1 MGLNLKSIPV
11 VDGNELED
19 MLYPRMVK
27 IRQQLDGSVVPDIAL
42 AVKAE
47 FGKSRLSS
55 EIKPGSKVA
64 ITAGSRGITDIVA
77 IISSLV
83 REVKSKGGD
92 PFIVPAMGSHGGA
105 TAEGQ
110 LQILSDYGIKEDI
123 VGCPIISSME
133 VIKVGETKSGMP
145 VLLDRNACRADYII
159 VLNRV
164 KSHTEFHGQIESG
177 LMKMIVIGLGKHE
190 GTIIAHRFAVKYGYE
205 RTITEIGLC
214 ALEKAPLA
222 LGIAIIENGY
232 GRTAQITAVEPEN
245 FLETEKK
252 LLSIAR
258 IKTPQIPFDKFDVLI
273 VDECG
278 KEISGTG
285 MDTKVLGRIMN
296 IYEEELNHPNITR
309 VILRDLTE
317 KTHGNAIGI
326 GLADFITKKVFDKI
340 DYKATYINSI
350 TAITPE
356 KARLPL
362 ICENDK
368 EAVDFAMATA
378 GPVDFESVK
387 IVWINHTSRLDEMW
401 ISKGLLNEATEK
413 ENLKIIGNEHEMK
426 FDDYGNLI
434 EN

>member
-1 MGLNLKSIPV
+1 MGLQLERILGL
-11 VDGNELED
+11 DCIEWED

-27 IRQQLDGSVVPDIAL
+27 IRQQLDESLVPDIAL
-42 AVKAE
+42 AVKTE

-83 REVKSKGGD
+83 REVKSRGGD

-133 VIKVGETKSGMP
+133 VVKVGETKSGIP
-145 VLLDRNACRADYII
+145 VLLDRNARSSDHII

-214 ALEKAPLA
+214 ALEKAPIA
-222 LGIAIIENGY
+222 LGVAIIENGY

-252 LLSIAR
+252 LLLLAR
-258 IKTPQIPFDKFDVLI
+258 DKTPKLPFNEFDVLI

-296 IYEEELNHPNITR
+296 IYEEELNHPKITR
-309 VILRDLTE
+309 VILRTLTE
-317 KTHGNAIGI
+317 KTHGNALGI
-326 GLADFITKKVFDKI
+326 GLVDFVTKKVVDKI
-340 DYKATYINSI
+340 DYRATHINTV
-350 TAITPE
+350 TAVTPE
-356 KARLPL
+356 KARLP
-362 ICENDK
+362 IVCENDK
-368 EAVDFAMATA
+368 EAVDFAIATA

-401 ISKGLLNEATEK
+401 ISKGLLDEATEK
-413 ENLKIIGNEHEMK
+413 ENLRIIGDEHEMK

>member
-1 MGLNLKSIPV
+1 MGLNLKRILGIA
-11 VDGNELED
+11 GNELED

-42 AVKAE
+42 AVKTE

-133 VIKVGETKSGMP
+133 VIKVGETRSG
-145 VLLDRNACRADYII
+145 I
-159 VLNRV
+159 RV

-214 ALEKAPLA
+214 ALERAPLA

-258 IKTPQIPFDKFDVLI
+258 IKTPKIPFDKFDVLI

-296 IYEEELNHPNITR
+296 IYEEELDHPNITR

-326 GLADFITKKVFDKI
+326 GLADFVTRKVVEKI
-340 DYKATYINSI
+340 DYRATYINSI

-378 GPVDFESVK
+378 GPVDVESVK

-401 ISKGLLNEATEK
+401 ISRGLLNEATGK
-413 ENLKIIGNEHEMK
+413 EDLKIIGNEHEMK

>member
-1 MGLNLKSIPV
+1 
-11 VDGNELED
+11 
-19 MLYPRMVK
+19 LYPRVVK
-27 IRQQLDGSVVPDIAL
+27 IKQQLDKVAVSDIAL
-42 AVKAE
+42 AVKTE

-55 EIKPGSKVA
+55 LIKPGSKVA
-64 ITAGSRGITDIVA
+64 ITAGSRGITDIVP

-83 REVKSKGGD
+83 LEIRSRKGD
-92 PFIVPAMGSHGGA
+92 PFIVPAMGSHGEA

-110 LQILSDYGIKEDI
+110 LQILSDYGIKKDI
-123 VGCPIISSME
+123 VGCPVISSME
-133 VIKVGETKSGMP
+133 VIKVGETRSGIP
-145 VLLDRNACRADYII
+145 VLLDRNACSSDHII
-159 VLNRV
+159 ALNRV

-190 GTIIAHRFAVKYGYE
+190 GAIIAHRFAVKYGYE

-214 ALEKAPLA
+214 ALKKAPIA
-222 LGIAIIENGY
+222 LGMAIIENGY
-232 GRTAQITAVEPEN
+232 GRTAQITAIEPEN

-258 IKTPQIPFDKFDVLI
+258 RKTPKIPFKKFDVLI

-296 IYEEELNHPNITR
+296 VYEEELNDPDITR
-309 VILRDLTE
+309 VVLRDLTE

-326 GLADFITKKVFDKI
+326 GLADFVTKKVANKI
-340 DYKATYINSI
+340 NYRATYINTV

-356 KARLPL
+356 KARLP
-362 ICENDK
+362 IVCENDK
-368 EAVDFAMATA
+368 EAVDFAIATA
-378 GPVDFESVK
+378 GPVDSEIVK
-387 IVWINHTSRLDEMW
+387 IVWIKNTSTLDEMW

-426 FDDYGNLI
+426 FDNYGNLI
-434 EN
+434 NG

>member
-1 MGLNLKSIPV
+1 
-11 VDGNELED
+11 

-27 IRQQLDGSVVPDIAL
+27 IRQQLDGSLVPDIAL
-42 AVKAE
+42 AVKTE

-77 IISSLV
+77 IIASLV
-83 REVKSKGGD
+83 REVKSRGGD

-133 VIKVGETKSGMP
+133 VVKVGETKSGIP
-145 VLLDRNACRADYII
+145 VLLDRNARSSDHII

-164 KSHTEFHGQIESG
+164 KPHTEFHGQIESG

-190 GTIIAHRFAVKYGYE
+190 GTIIAHRSAVKYGYE
-205 RTITEIGLC
+205 RTLTEIGLC
-214 ALEKAPLA
+214 AVEKAPIA
-222 LGIAIIENGY
+222 LGVAIIENGY

-252 LLSIAR
+252 LLLVAR
-258 IKTPQIPFDKFDVLI
+258 DKTPKLPFNKFDVLI

-278 KEISGTG
+278 KDISGTG

-296 IYEEELNHPNITR
+296 IYEEELNHPQITR
-309 VILRDLTE
+309 VVLRTLTE
-317 KTHGNAIGI
+317 KTHGNALGI
-326 GLADFITKKVFDKI
+326 GLADFVTKKVVDKI
-340 DYKATYINSI
+340 DYRATHINSV

-356 KARLPL
+356 KARLP
-362 ICENDK
+362 IVCENDK
-368 EAVDFAMATA
+368 EAVDFAIATA
-378 GPVDFESVK
+378 GPVDSESVK

-401 ISKGLLNEATEK
+401 ISKGLLDEATEK
-413 ENLKIIGNEHEMK
+413 ENLRIIGNEHEMK

>member
-1 MGLNLKSIPV
+1 
-11 VDGNELED
+11 
-19 MLYPRMVK
+19 MVK

-42 AVKAE
+42 AVKTE

-55 EIKPGSKVA
+55 EIKPGSKIA

-83 REVKSKGGD
+83 REVKSRGGD

-133 VIKVGETKSGMP
+133 VIKVGETKSGIP
-145 VLLDRNACRADYII
+145 VLLDRNACRSDHII

-205 RTITEIGLC
+205 RTITEIGLS
-214 ALEKAPLA
+214 AVEKAPIA
-222 LGIAIIENGY
+222 LGMAIIENGY
-232 GRTAQITAVEPEN
+232 GKTTQITAVEPEN

-252 LLSIAR
+252 LLFIAR
-258 IKTPQIPFDKFDVLI
+258 NKTPKIPFDKFDVLI

-296 IYEEELNHPNITR
+296 IYEEELNHPKITR
-309 VILRDLTE
+309 VVLRDLTE

-326 GLADFITKKVFDKI
+326 GLADFVTRKVVEKI
-340 DYKATYINSI
+340 DYRATYINSI

-368 EAVDFAMATA
+368 EAVDFAITTA

-413 ENLKIIGNEHEMK
+413 ENLKVIGNEHEMR
-426 FDDYGNLI
+426 FDDDGNLI

>member
-1 MGLNLKSIPV
+1 M
-11 VDGNELED
+11 
-19 MLYPRMVK
+19 YPRMVK
-27 IRQQLDGSVVPDIAL
+27 VRQQLDGSVVPDIVL
-42 AVKAE
+42 AVKTE

-83 REVKSKGGD
+83 REVKARGGD
-92 PFIVPAMGSHGGA
+92 PFIVQAMGSHGGA

-110 LQILSDYGIKEDI
+110 LQVLSDYGIQEEI

-133 VIKVGETKSGMP
+133 VIKVGETKSGIP
-145 VLLDRNACRADYII
+145 VLLDREACRADHII

-164 KSHTEFHGQIESG
+164 KPHTEFHGQVESG

-190 GTIIAHRFAVKYGYE
+190 GTIMAHRFAVKYGYE
-205 RTITEIGLC
+205 RTITEIGLF
-214 ALEKAPLA
+214 ALEKAPIA
-222 LGIAIIENGY
+222 LGLAIIENGY

-258 IKTPQIPFDKFDVLI
+258 EKTPKIPFDKFDVLI

-326 GLADFITKKVFDKI
+326 GLADFITKKVVDKI
-340 DYKATYINSI
+340 DYRATYINSV

-356 KARLPL
+356 KARLP
-362 ICENDK
+362 IVCENDK

-401 ISKGLLNEATEK
+401 VSKGLLNEATGK
-413 ENLKIIGNEHEMK
+413 ENLKIIGDEHEMK
-426 FDDYGNLI
+426 FDDDGNLI

>member
-1 MGLNLKSIPV
+1 
-11 VDGNELED
+11 

-27 IRQQLDGSVVPDIAL
+27 IRQQLDGSLVPDVAL
-42 AVKAE
+42 AVKTE

-77 IISSLV
+77 VISSLV
-83 REVKSKGGD
+83 GEVKARGGD

-110 LQILSDYGIKEDI
+110 LQILSDYGIQEDI

-133 VIKVGETKSGMP
+133 VVKVGESKSGIP
-145 VLLDRNACRADYII
+145 VLLDRHARSSDHII
-159 VLNRV
+159 VVNRV
-164 KSHTEFHGQIESG
+164 KPHTEFHGQIESG

-190 GTIIAHRFAVKYGYE
+190 GTIVAHRFAVKYGYE

-214 ALEKAPLA
+214 ALEKAPIA
-222 LGIAIIENGY
+222 LGVAIIENGY

-252 LLSIAR
+252 LLLVAR
-258 IKTPQIPFDKFDVLI
+258 DKTPKLPFDEFDVFI

-296 IYEEELNHPNITR
+296 IYEEELNHPKITR
-309 VILRDLTE
+309 VILRTLTE
-317 KTHGNAIGI
+317 KTHGNALGI
-326 GLADFITKKVFDKI
+326 GLADFVTKKVVDKI
-340 DYKATYINSI
+340 DYSATYINTV
-350 TAITPE
+350 TAVTPE
-356 KARLPL
+356 KARLP
-362 ICENDK
+362 IVCENDK
-368 EAVDFAMATA
+368 EAVDFALATA
-378 GPVDFESVK
+378 GPVDCESVK
-387 IVWINHTSRLDEMW
+387 IVWIHHTSRLDEMW
-401 ISKGLLNEATEK
+401 ISKGLLDEAAEK
-413 ENLKIIGNEHEMK
+413 ENLSIIGNEHEMK
-426 FDDYGNLI
+426 FDDHGNLI
-434 EN
+434 ENR

>member
-1 MGLNLKSIPV
+1 MGLNLKRILG
-11 VDGNELED
+11 VDGIELED

-47 FGKSRLSS
+47 FWKSRLSS
-55 EIKPGSKVA
+55 EMKPGSKVA

-133 VIKVGETKSGMP
+133 VIKVGETRSGIP
-145 VLLDRNACRADYII
+145 VLLDRNACRADHII

-258 IKTPQIPFDKFDVLI
+258 IKTPKIPFDKFDVLI

-326 GLADFITKKVFDKI
+326 GLADFITRKVVGKI
-340 DYKATYINSI
+340 DYRATYINSI

-368 EAVDFAMATA
+368 EAVDFAIATA

-387 IVWINHTSRLDEMW
+387 IVWINHTSKLDEMW
-401 ISKGLLNEATEK
+401 ISKGLLHEVTEK